1 VQAPARRRA
10 LIVLAASTTALLAGV
25 LLTLLGSTPG
35 PLSASSPP
43 TGAPAQA
50 GPGDQAGA
58 VPPSVPASPT
68 PVDPAALQAVL
79 DARGAA
85 AVAGDGP
92 TFLKTVSSR
101 STVDLD
107 QQRVLA
113 GNLAEVGFSRW
124 SYALGEPVAADDPI
138 AERLQR
144 RLGGQ
149 AEIRRVD
156 LAYRIDGYDLRTV
169 ESERIVAF
177 VRDEPGWRVGADI
190 DTGAFR
196 SIWDVAPVVASR
208 SGDALVLSAS
218 TTIEGRGL
226 SRVADAA
233 VDSVSGIWGRDWDR
247 KVVVVVPA
255 DQDQLGLLLRRDG
268 DRYDQLAAVAT
279 SELSGDSLAS
289 AANRVWVNPGTWGRV
304 TPKGKAIVMRHEI
317 THVATGA
324 AVPSDFPIWLEEG
337 LADYIGYSGSGVPVS
352 IVAQDLLDQAR
363 AGRIPEDLPDREA
376 FAPEGGRLATAYEEA
391 WWAMRLVEQQAGR
404 EGVLELYRAALEVED
419 QELADEIALR
429 RVLGIGRD
437 EFVRQWRA
445 SIREAA

>member
-1 VQAPARRRA
+1 MQAPARRRA
-10 LIVLAASTTALLAGV
+10 LLLLAASTVALLAAV
-25 LLTLLGSTPG
+25 LLTLLGSPSG
-35 PLSASSPP
+35 PSTATAPVVASSPP
-43 TGAPAQA
+43 
-50 GPGDQAGA
+50 GPGDQAAA
-58 VPPSVPASPT
+58 VPPSVPGAAER
-68 PVDPAALQAVL
+68 VDPAALQAVL

-85 AVAGDGP
+85 AIDGDGAA
-92 TFLKTVSSR
+92 FLRTVSSR
-101 STVDLD
+101 STSDLG

-124 SYALGEPVAADDPI
+124 SYALGEPVAADDPT
-138 AERLQR
+138 AQRLQR

-156 LAYRIDGYDLRTV
+156 LAYRIQGYDLRTV

-177 VRDEPGWRVGADI
+177 VREGLGWRVGADI

-218 TTIEGRGL
+218 TSIDGRGL
-226 SRVADAA
+226 ARVADAA
-233 VDSVSGIWGRDWDR
+233 VDSVSDLWGRDWDR

-255 DQDQLGLLLRRDG
+255 DQDQLGELLRRDG

-324 AVPSDFPIWLEEG
+324 AVPGDFPIWLEEG

-352 IVAQDLLDQAR
+352 VVAQDLLDQAR
-363 AGRIPEDLPDREA
+363 AGRIPEDLPDRAA

-391 WWAMRLVEQQAGR
+391 WWAMRLVEQKVGR

-419 QELADEIALR
+419 AELADEIALR
-429 RVLGIGRD
+429 RVLDIGRD